1 MAEDNKDDD
10 AAKHERDVREWLERE
25 AEKHKSETEK
35 DIPFF
40 SIPEPRESPG
50 WPRRTGRVAPSDPFD
65 APGRIHPF
73 EEPPARHDASSD
85 PFDAPERI
93 NREALEDPYTNR
105 PSREQQMEER
115 VKALEDKVGQMREDI
130 ASIKSTLAQV
140 ATKSDLHELKA
151 AIEARM
157 SDLSL
162 KLIMWAVATLIAAT
176 AASSAIVFNIVRQAG
191 PPTINITVPP
201 QVSAPKQP

>member
-1 MAEDNKDDD
+1 
-10 AAKHERDVREWLERE
+10 
-25 AEKHKSETEK
+25 
-35 DIPFF
+35 
-40 SIPEPRESPG
+40 
-50 WPRRTGRVAPSDPFD
+50 
-65 APGRIHPF
+65 
-73 EEPPARHDASSD
+73 
-85 PFDAPERI
+85 
-93 NREALEDPYTNR
+93 
-105 PSREQQMEER
+105 MEER